1 MEDLIQRV
9 DIYIDGFEP
18 IKSVPIE
25 LGGVRSYELIP
36 DDLNKVPGLIE
47 IQKKGKKVKK
57 TLSIVINVKSD
68 ESCKI
73 VSIESPLIFSNN
85 TEFNLEMMTLPEAPE

>member
-47 IQKKGKKVKK
+47 IQRRVRKLRKH
-57 TLSIVINVKSD
+57 
-68 ESCKI
+68 
-73 VSIESPLIFSNN
+73 
-85 TEFNLEMMTLPEAPE
+85 